1 MKTTAND
8 FPIEPQTRELAGAR
22 INLLVLAL
30 ALTLAGGG
38 AWYYRSLRQQP
49 VAKELPPADPIV
61 LSESTRAVLQ
71 RLVSPVDIRFYS
83 ILDPVGVPASLVSY
97 AGRVDQLL
105 SGFQRQGNGMIN
117 VIRYNVVSDSAA
129 ESASSDGIK
138 PFNLEKGNACY
149 LGLAVACNDK
159 RESLSDLGPEWEQ
172 ALEFDLSRA
181 IERVSRPNPQPKPS
195 AEASNIAATATQEVM
210 GAIPNLAAVSVEE
223 GTQILRDAA
232 MKQFKAAVDER
243 GVQVKAAEQ
252 QIIRAQQS
260 GSETDQEAA
269 MKRLQ
274 QVQSDQAEKLK
285 QIAASLEAQ
294 LAALKQLKAK

>member
-1 MKTTAND
+1 
-8 FPIEPQTRELAGAR
+8 
-22 INLLVLAL
+22 
-30 ALTLAGGG
+30 
-38 AWYYRSLRQQP
+38 
-49 VAKELPPADPIV
+49 
-61 LSESTRAVLQ
+61 
-71 RLVSPVDIRFYS
+71 
-83 ILDPVGVPASLVSY
+83 
-97 AGRVDQLL
+97 
-105 SGFQRQGNGMIN
+105 MIN

-195 AEASNIAATATQEVM
+195 AEASNIATAATQEVM

-252 QIIRAQQS
+252 QIIRARQS
-260 GSETDQEAA
+260 GSET
-269 MKRLQ
+269 
-274 QVQSDQAEKLK
+274 DQAEKLK

-294 LAALKQLKAK
+294 LAALEQLKAK

>member
-1 MKTTAND
+1 M
-8 FPIEPQTRELAGAR
+8 
-22 INLLVLAL
+22 
-30 ALTLAGGG
+30 
-38 AWYYRSLRQQP
+38 
-49 VAKELPPADPIV
+49 
-61 LSESTRAVLQ
+61 
-71 RLVSPVDIRFYS
+71 
-83 ILDPVGVPASLVSY
+83 
-97 AGRVDQLL
+97 
-105 SGFQRQGNGMIN
+105 
-117 VIRYNVVSDSAA
+117 
-129 ESASSDGIK
+129 
-138 PFNLEKGNACY
+138 
-149 LGLAVACNDK
+149 ACNDK
-159 RESLSDLGPEWEQ
+159 RESLSGLGPEWEQ

-195 AEASNIAATATQEVM
+195 AEASNIAAAATQEVR

-232 MKQFKAAVDER
+232 MKQFKAAIDEM

-252 QIIRAQQS
+252 QIIRARQS